1 MKNVSIVL
9 LCVLVS
15 SALVGGVVLSQL
27 IFSKPIASSMT
38 LVSDYFQVYNEDKLV
53 IISSLS
59 FNEMLRGMSVSETV
73 NLKNISPETIDAAWS
88 ATALPSGV
96 EMTVEYV
103 QGGVAYPWNPNDYG
117 VDMIPPNGYMAVIIT
132 LTNVSGVEGVYP
144 FTITFMGTT

>member
-1 MKNVSIVL
+1 MVL
-9 LCVLVS
+9 LCVLAS

-38 LVSDYFQVYNEDKLV
+38 LVSDYFQVYNEDKST
-53 IISSLS
+53 IISSLT
-59 FNEMLRGMSVSETV
+59 FDEMLRDMNVSETV
-73 NLKNISPETIDAAWS
+73 NLKNISSETIDAAWS
-88 ATALPSGV
+88 STALPSGV

-117 VDMIPPNGYMAVIIT
+117 VDMIPPNGYMPVVIT
-132 LTNVSGVEGVYP
+132 LRNISGSEGVYS